1 MDMYSDRLYTACDML
16 TSLFAVGG
24 DHTVGIPDAAPQDVE
39 EGFTLE
45 PLDITGVEKKVKA
58 VKKRRLVVDTDKEF
72 SGEVIKSQFTN
83 YKDTLQPKCFPPP
96 TKKAMMWKEM
106 ASCEQLFSRPTFI
119 VHKKLSRAVT
129 RNYKPELPEGAKV
142 DPILELD
149 ELDNIKDVTENI
161 EQPRDQTASIAIGD
175 VTAGDVLLQDN
186 TREPIIDEFQFE
198 MVEERPPDMQG
209 EGEILEPTE
218 GEDPT
223 SRVIPEMPSL
233 EDGITENTEDQQEG
247 NELSEEFEARRWTKR
262 TQQVIRV
269 LDRGFKNE
277 DSVEFSSLT
286 QRCNRKLAASRFYTC
301 LLLAKEKMITL
312 EQGEAYSEITV
323 TKGAKFT
330 DVF

>member
-1 MDMYSDRLYTACDML
+1 MHMYLYSVCDML
-16 TSLFAVGG
+16 NSLSAVG
-24 DHTVGIPDAAPQDVE
+24 DDQTVRIPDAAPQAME

-45 PLDITGVEKKVKA
+45 PLDVTGVEKKVKA
-58 VKKRRLVVDTDKEF
+58 VKKRRLVIDTAKEF
-72 SGEVIKSQFTN
+72 SGDVIKSQFTD
-83 YKDTLQPKCFPPP
+83 YHETLQPKCFPPP
-96 TKKAMMWKEM
+96 TKKAMMWKAM

-142 DPILELD
+142 DAILELD
-149 ELDNIKDVTENI
+149 ELDNIKDVTEDI
-161 EQPRDQTASIAIGD
+161 EQPRNQTASIAIGD
-175 VTAGDVLLQDN
+175 VTAGTIPLPDN

-198 MVEERPPDMQG
+198 MGEERPPDMQG
-209 EGEILEPTE
+209 DILEPTE
-218 GEDPT
+218 EDPT

-233 EDGITENTEDQQEG
+233 EDGITENAEDQQES

-277 DSVEFSSLT
+277 NSVEFSSLT

-323 TKGAKFT
+323 TKGVKFT
-330 DVF
+330 DVS